1 MSAVKKKPKRRR
13 KYCPVCQEEVSMSV
27 MREAEDEND
36 LWWLICPS
44 CESSFA
50 LTRREYQKEKKP
62 DISAIEKDDARI
74 YTTDETYSVGEL
86 VYHDKIGDMGVVID
100 KADSPLANCS
110 GAIVVSFMEVGQKTL
125 IEGYVAA

>member
-1 MSAVKKKPKRRR
+1 MPVVKKKPKRRR

-36 LWWLICPS
+36 LWWLVCPT
-44 CESSFA
+44 CDGRFA

-62 DISAIEKDDARI
+62 DVSAIEKDDARI
-74 YTTDETYSVGEL
+74 YIMGETYSVGEL
-86 VYHDKIGDMGVVID
+86 VLHKKIGDMGVVID
-100 KADSPLANCS
+100 KAESPLANCS

>member
-1 MSAVKKKPKRRR
+1 MTVVKKKPKRRR

-27 MREAEDEND
+27 MREAENEND
-36 LWWLICPS
+36 LWWLVCPT
-44 CESSFA
+44 CDGRFA

-62 DISAIEKDDARI
+62 DISAIEKDNARVYI
-74 YTTDETYSVGEL
+74 MGETYTVGEL
-86 VYHDKIGDMGVVID
+86 LYHKKIGDMGVVID
-100 KADSPLANCS
+100 KAESPLATCS